1 MEEQTAATPDEGSAT
16 EVDSLPNEETKD
28 AEKFVA
34 PEENLVASEV
44 AETAAPSSNAIDS
57 QPSETAPPE
66 ETKQPEEIKEP
77 DEIDPFI
84 AKAKDNIQETLEGPE
99 LNEFLR
105 AHIKPIREQWDT
117 WSENAKAAYVHMLT
131 AQLLQRKAAATQ
143 IGIGN
148 EFKLPKPSANTK
160 LMESLKQSQVKPP
173 RYRPALTMPPN
184 LRPKSRSKTLI
195 S

>member
-16 EVDSLPNEETKD
+16 EVDSLPNEEMKE
-28 AEKFVA
+28 AEEIA
-34 PEENLVASEV
+34 ASEENVVATEATPTEESLDQV
-44 AETAAPSSNAIDS
+44 SAAP
-57 QPSETAPPE
+57 PSETAQPDE
-66 ETKQPEEIKEP
+66 LKQTEEINEP

-84 AKAKDNIQETLEGPE
+84 AKAKDNIQETLEGTE

-160 LMESLKQSQVKPP
+160 LMESLKQSQIKPP